1 MSRTKSVQTKLPTE
15 IERLQSRG
23 ARTAPPPV
31 VDTLPLAECLL
42 EVLDFVS
49 TDSTEYAELYNR
61 NKGPLEAIIRKW
73 RVPQ

>member
-1 MSRTKSVQTKLPTE
+1 
-15 IERLQSRG
+15 
-23 ARTAPPPV
+23 V